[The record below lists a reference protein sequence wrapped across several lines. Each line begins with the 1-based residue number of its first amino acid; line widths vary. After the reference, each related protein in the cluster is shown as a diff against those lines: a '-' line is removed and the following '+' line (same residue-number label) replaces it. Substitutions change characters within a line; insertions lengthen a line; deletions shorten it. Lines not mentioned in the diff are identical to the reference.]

1 MFTMNFSLRRFKSDH
16 DGRPNGEET
25 RKGLWE
31 HAGTFPLDV
40 LFSLRT
46 KILGGK
52 GSSINKGSQAMQ
64 GSSS

>member
-1 MFTMNFSLRRFKSDH
+1 MFIMNFSLRRFKSDH

-40 LFSLRT
+40 LLT
-46 KILGGK
+46 L
-52 GSSINKGSQAMQ
+52 
-64 GSSS
+64 